1 MGSGLLPEV
10 GTTFRLITTKPNT
23 VNDVF
28 TFTAPAPVSN
38 LAMQQADVKKVGVFP
53 NPYYAFNSLE
63 INPLAR
69 FVTFNNLPPGREVTV
84 RIFNLAGQ
92 LVRVLE
98 KVEGTQFLKLDLLNQ
113 SLIPVASGVYVAYV
127 DMGEVGEKTLKL
139 VIIQEAEVLPV
150 Y

>member
-1 MGSGLLPEV
+1 MSMQRLQESIRATGLSNEYVQRRNIGVPFDERGNAAEPRDRERIEIPHCIAHRTRV
-10 GTTFRLITTKPNT
+10 GIDQN
-23 VNDVF
+23 
-28 TFTAPAPVSN
+28 
-38 LAMQQADVKKVGVFP
+38 
-53 NPYYAFNSLE
+53 
-63 INPLAR
+63 
-69 FVTFNNLPPGREVTV
+69 REVTV

-98 KVEGTQFLKLDLLNQ
+98 KVEGTQFLKWDLLNQ